1 MVEVLLDDQFAL
13 GPDLVETLT
22 VGVRHDTVGV
32 TMDDEGRTLVALC
45 NWENPVMTYA
55 DYEWLM
61 FCVKQAKLDVTEV
74 YLFSAGNF
82 DLELKQE
89 GMIKDNVRL
98 IDGSQL

>member
-1 MVEVLLDDQFAL
+1 MGKLDFRYNQR
-13 GPDLVETLT
+13 GVW
-22 VGVRHDTVGV
+22 VGKVGTIDTVA
-32 TMDDEGRTLVALC
+32 TDDEGRTLVALC